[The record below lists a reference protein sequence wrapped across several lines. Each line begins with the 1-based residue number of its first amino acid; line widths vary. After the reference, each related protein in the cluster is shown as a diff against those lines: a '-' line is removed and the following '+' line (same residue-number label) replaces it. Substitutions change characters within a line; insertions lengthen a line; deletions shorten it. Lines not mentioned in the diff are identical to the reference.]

1 MSELQAGS
9 RLAGEG
15 GWAGEAR
22 RGGRKER
29 REGGRGGRRGGLEAA
44 AEEELVAAAAALCGP
59 LRSSS
64 PGGRGAEV
72 AAAAAAAAVA
82 AKAEARGWGDAALSA
97 HRGAVPG
104 LRLLLAPLRLQPA
117 RRVPGGRSGRR
128 WREAAGRGG
137 FLARGRRTRR
147 RERGGQRGTR
157 SSFRPL
163 GQVRAVP
170 S

>member
-1 MSELQAGS
+1 MAAEAVSELQAGS
-9 RLAGEG
+9 RLAGE
-15 GWAGEAR
+15 AR
-22 RGGRKER
+22 RGGREER

-44 AEEELVAAAAALCGP
+44 AEEELVAAAAALCAP

-72 AAAAAAAAVA
+72 AAA

-117 RRVPGGRSGRR
+117 RCVPGGRSGRR